1 VAGAAQVDD
10 AQARFVLVSQH
21 NVLRFE
27 IAVDEIVARQK
38 EERLKDLDR
47 EAMDQLER
55 ETFELVQF

>member
-1 VAGAAQVDD
+1 
-10 AQARFVLVSQH
+10 VLVSEH
-21 NVLRFE
+21 DVLGFE